1 MYTIETNKIVFDMT
15 NMLYTINALKTN
27 SLVLC
32 QVKVI
37 CEQLIQLISAMNG
50 YFSAFM

>member
-1 MYTIETNKIVFDMT
+1 MYVIEKNKIICDMT
-15 NMLYTINALKTN
+15 KMLYTINSLKIS

-37 CEQLIQLISAMNG
+37 CEQLIQLISAMN
-50 YFSAFM
+50 A

>member
-1 MYTIETNKIVFDMT
+1 MYAIEKNKIICDMT
-15 NMLYTINALKTN
+15 NMLYTINASKTS

-37 CEQLIQLISAMNG
+37 CEQLIQLISAMN
-50 YFSAFM
+50 A